1 VNPIP
6 PGGPTLYGLFTDA
19 SGPITEPLAGVNVAP
34 FGDLKLITPWPWAVG
49 SLAAQIVIGFV
60 FMGIM
65 WWYGRYESRKGAKT

>member
-1 VNPIP
+1 
-6 PGGPTLYGLFTDA
+6 
-19 SGPITEPLAGVNVAP
+19 
-34 FGDLKLITPWPWAVG
+34 LKLITPWPWAVG